1 MGRGIEAESERPK
14 GQLEVEREYR
24 KFRRSA
30 NSITGHSS
38 FLTPPKAVSV
48 ILGRG
53 RYIIIL
59 KGEKKK
65 GKKEKQ
71 KNKTHPGTKSVTKI
85 HIFINVSQTMISENW
100 S

>member
-1 MGRGIEAESERPK
+1 MVFHCWGTHTDATVTYWTDLGRGIEAESERPK

-65 GKKEKQ
+65 GRKK
-71 KNKTHPGTKSVTKI
+71 NRKTKHTLEQRV
-85 HIFINVSQTMISENW
+85 
-100 S
+100 